1 MYSLLVGKAEIP
13 TEISLNVKPQ
23 LSGAR
28 KVVISPLANE
38 YPLIHYNWVQD
49 NIKKVDQA
57 SNGRIGYIY
66 IPDMGPEGLNEFARY
81 FYPQLDKEG

>member
-13 TEISLNVKPQ
+13 TEISLNAKPQ

-81 FYPQLDKEG
+81 FYQ